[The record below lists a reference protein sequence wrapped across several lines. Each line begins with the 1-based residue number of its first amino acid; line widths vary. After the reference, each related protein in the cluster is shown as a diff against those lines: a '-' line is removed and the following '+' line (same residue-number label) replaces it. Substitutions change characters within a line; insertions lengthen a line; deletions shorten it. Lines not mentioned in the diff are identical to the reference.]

1 VEPPAPGRASRSVR
15 LHYGPTSSTRVIAA
29 TVTVTVTVTRP
40 WQTDSESPAA
50 DSGAA
55 GHRLP
60 VGDSDDDDDSDDH
73 VTSHESPWLSGLR
86 LGLGVRRADS
96 ESVEPGPLSLSH
108 SGPGPGSR
116 WLVIESHS
124 EFGPAPVAA
133 GITSV
138 NGPPRH

>member
-1 VEPPAPGRASRSVR
+1 
-15 LHYGPTSSTRVIAA
+15 
-29 TVTVTVTVTRP
+29 VTVTVTVTRP

-55 GHRLP
+55 RHRLP

-73 VTSHESPWLSGLR
+73 VASHESPWLSGL
-86 LGLGVRRADS
+86 
-96 ESVEPGPLSLSH
+96 

-138 NGPPRH
+138 NGPPRQLAGGRLPAASDKEKGRFG